1 MVEENV
7 IGLELFLKE
16 MFYIKVMHT
25 YMTIQVILENFKWK
39 AAVPSR
45 ALILLSL
52 SSRTVVS
59 PPASSGLASCF

>member
-7 IGLELFLKE
+7 IGLELFLRE
-16 MFYIKVMHT
+16 MFYIKVMQWHDNSGDT
-25 YMTIQVILENFKWK
+25 RKLQVKSS
-39 AAVPSR
+39 VPPR